1 MNSLDDQQLI
11 MDAGGGDRD
20 AFRVL
25 VDRHYT
31 RIFSYVQRYLGST
44 DFHAVEDLTQDV
56 FLSAWK
62 AAPSYRPEAKVS
74 TWLLKIATNASLNL
88 RRDSRLRAT
97 LSLSS
102 PVDTDMEHD
111 AASEQAKPE
120 SLLMANEQSDAIK
133 GAIESLP
140 PKQKAAILLR
150 HFDDLSYAEI
160 AKVLDTSVSSVE
172 SLIFRARQ
180 TLRLALEEK
189 VGKIRPQVSLGS
201 SSKE

>member
-1 MNSLDDQQLI
+1 
-11 MDAGGGDRD
+11 
-20 AFRVL
+20 
-25 VDRHYT
+25 
-31 RIFSYVQRYLGST
+31 
-44 DFHAVEDLTQDV
+44 
-56 FLSAWK
+56 
-62 AAPSYRPEAKVS
+62 
-74 TWLLKIATNASLNL
+74 
-88 RRDSRLRAT
+88 
-97 LSLSS
+97 
-102 PVDTDMEHD
+102 MEYD
-111 AASEQAKPE
+111 AASQHAKPE

>member
-20 AFRVL
+20 AFRIL
-25 VDRHYT
+25 VDRHYP
-31 RIFSYVQRYLGST
+31 RIFGYVQRYLGST
-44 DFHAVEDLTQDV
+44 DLHTVEDITQDV

-62 AAPSYRPEAKVS
+62 AAPSYRAEAKVS

-88 RRDSRLRAT
+88 RRGSRIRAA

-102 PVDTDMEHD
+102 QVESETGQN
-111 AASEQAKPE
+111 ACSEQTKPE
-120 SLLMANEQSDAIK
+120 TLLIAKEQANAIK
-133 GAIESLP
+133 DAVELLP

-150 HFDDLSYAEI
+150 HFDDLSYSEI

-172 SLIFRARQ
+172 SLLFRARQ